1 MCGEESGRAMQTT
14 LGEENG
20 AENHCGLLQRHFIEA
35 ECRIPRIVFPRH
47 DLQQV
52 KTWLLSV

>member
-35 ECRIPRIVFPRH
+35 E
-47 DLQQV
+47 
-52 KTWLLSV
+52 